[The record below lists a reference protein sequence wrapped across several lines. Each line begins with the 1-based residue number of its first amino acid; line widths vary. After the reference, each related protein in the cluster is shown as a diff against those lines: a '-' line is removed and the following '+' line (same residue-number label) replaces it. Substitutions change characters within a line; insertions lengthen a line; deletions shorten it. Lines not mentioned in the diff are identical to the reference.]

1 MAAASLHAQY
11 VPFQKYTSNNGLISD
26 RITTLTQDV
35 KGVMWFG
42 SYFGICRYDGIKFEK
57 IGLPENQQNKFVKFL
72 LPAHG
77 KMYAS
82 FLFNGGLAEISKG
95 QVKSWFISGKDSE
108 AANEFYCMADNG
120 DGSLLLC
127 TNIGQ
132 VYKFKH
138 GQFTLLYT
146 LKNNANALPV
156 TIQKDRFNTIW
167 LGTENGLYIIPY
179 PYHKEV
185 VYFNKNN
192 IYSIS
197 RDDNQFLWFSRS
209 DGNKIII
216 EKAVGWQNGG
226 FINRQVIHNSAS
238 AKMVPFYG
246 SMSKGFWFIDK
257 GLGLVNISGDN
268 NRVTYKIPFDY
279 STDMNAVFADR
290 ENNIW
295 VANDPGLFKISNFH
309 TKSYL
314 FEEMAASGGS
324 ITFANDSDLIIS
336 NAKNLYKLAGGK
348 FQKLQTG
355 KSFKS
360 YFGITYKD
368 KHKNLWF
375 GFWNEGL
382 WLANYNKSK
391 LIGKQYF
398 SSFNNIPIHAS
409 TIAEDGKGNM
419 WVAGFNGLFYFRD
432 NKVMDQYY
440 APNASGGHASITSMA
455 LDKATQTIW
464 IGDNATGIT
473 ILKYKLNAGN
483 KIQYEVMGFIT
494 ADDGLKDT
502 YIRSMQLDHKKN
514 LWVGTRFE
522 GLYRVEPKE
531 KKFNVINCK
540 EEAKLTCARVI
551 DIQVQ
556 DSSAVWIATCDGI
569 YRYRFPAK
577 SWNHYNTSNGLL
589 NAEVFSLLVDTK
601 KDIVYTLSV
610 QGITKLQITSVEKT
624 LPPLINMVAI
634 NVVGKPDTAALY
646 SQSLTKYPYSK
657 NAIGFSFAGAS
668 FIDEKNIRYKY
679 MLQGFDKDWSTDV
692 YTNTVNYAS
701 LPPGRYIFKVLA
713 ANARNQ
719 WSEKPAIFEF
729 EIVQPFYKRA
739 GFFFILISVLI
750 FIIYLV
756 KIQQLKNRFK
766 IEKLR
771 LAIARD
777 LHDDVGSTLGS
788 INLLSKTAFRRLE
801 NYPVTEDV
809 KPIFS
814 KIGQSAENTL
824 QAMDDIVWSINPGK
838 DNIHDLIIRMREFAI
853 PLLEAKEIEFDFLVE
868 GNNEQSIPMILRR
881 TIFLIYKEAIH
892 NILKHAGATQVKI
905 KIQVGQKRFL
915 LQISDNGKGFTVP
928 SPSSGNGLK
937 NLYSRAAQTGGFFK
951 IDNLHPGVLVE
962 FSAPLR

>member
-1 MAAASLHAQY
+1 MYAQF
-11 VPFQKYTSNNGLISD
+11 VPYQKYTSKNGLISD
-26 RITTLTQDV
+26 RITAITQDEN
-35 KGVMWFG
+35 GVMWFG

-57 IGLPENQQNKFVKFL
+57 IVLSANQQNKFVKFL

-95 QVKSWFISGKDSE
+95 QVKSWFISGKDS
-108 AANEFYCMADNG
+108 AGANEIYCMADNG

-127 TNIGQ
+127 NNMGQ
-132 VYKFKH
+132 VYEFKH
-138 GQFTLLYT
+138 GQFMLLYT
-146 LKNNANALPV
+146 LKNYPKALPV
-156 TIQKDRFNTIW
+156 TIQKDSFNTIW
-167 LGTENGLYIIPY
+167 LGTEEGLYIIPY
-179 PYHKEV
+179 PYNKEV

-197 RDDNQFLWFSRS
+197 KDENKFLWFSRS
-209 DGNKIII
+209 DGIKTII
-216 EKAVGWQNGG
+216 EKARGWQHGV
-226 FINRQVIHNSAS
+226 FINRQVILNSAS
-238 AKMVPFYG
+238 AKMVPFFG
-246 SMSKGFWFIDK
+246 SMKKGLWFIDL
-257 GLGLVNISGDN
+257 GLGLVNMDGN
-268 NRVTYKIPFDY
+268 NKKYTYKIPFDFN
-279 STDMNAVFADR
+279 TDMNAVFADR

-295 VANDPGLFKISNFH
+295 VANDPGLFKISNFN

-336 NAKNLYKLAGGK
+336 NAKNLYKLADGK
-348 FQKLQTG
+348 FQKLRTG
-355 KSFKS
+355 QIFKN

-368 KHKNLWF
+368 KNKSLWF
-375 GFWNEGL
+375 GLWNEGL
-382 WLANYNKSK
+382 WQASYNKGK
-391 LIGKQYF
+391 LRGKQYF
-398 SSFNNIPIHAS
+398 SSFNNIPINAS

-432 NKVMDQYY
+432 NKVLNHYY
-440 APNASGGHASITSMA
+440 APNASGSHSSITSMA
-455 LDKATQTIW
+455 LDEATQTIW

-473 ILKYKLNAGN
+473 LLKYIVDAGN

-494 ADDGLKDT
+494 ATDGLKDT

-522 GLYRVEPKE
+522 GLYRVETKE

-556 DSSAVWIATCDGI
+556 DTSAVWIATCDGI
-569 YRYRFPAK
+569 YRYRYQAK

-589 NAEVFSLLVDTK
+589 NAEVFSLLVDKK
-601 KDIVYTLSV
+601 KDIVYTLTV
-610 QGITKLQITSVEKT
+610 QGITKLQITSGEKT

-634 NVVGKPDTAALY
+634 TVVGKLDTTVLFR
-646 SQSLTKYPYSK
+646 QSLTKYPYSK
-657 NAIGFSFAGAS
+657 NSIGFSFAGAS

-679 MLQGFDKDWSTDV
+679 MLQGFDKDWSSEV
-692 YTNTVNYAS
+692 FTNTVNYAS
-701 LPPGRYIFKVLA
+701 LPPGRYIFKVMA
-713 ANARNQ
+713 ANARNE
-719 WSEKPAIFEF
+719 WSEQPASFEF
-729 EIVQPFYKRA
+729 EIVQPFYKKA
-739 GFFFILISVLI
+739 WFLFVIISGLI

-766 IEKLR
+766 IEKIR

-788 INLLSKTAFRRLE
+788 INLLSKTASRRLE

-809 KPIFS
+809 KPIFT

-853 PLLEAKEIEFDFLVE
+853 PLFEAKEIEFDFIVE
-868 GNNEQSIPMILRR
+868 GNNEQSIPMNLRR
-881 TIFLIYKEAIH
+881 TIFLIYKETIH
-892 NILKHAGATQVKI
+892 NILKHAGATLVKI
-905 KIQVGQKRFL
+905 KIQVGHNRFIM
-915 LQISDNGKGFTVP
+915 QITDNGKGFTFP
-928 SPSSGNGLK
+928 STSRGNGLK
-937 NLYSRAAQTGGFFK
+937 NLYSRAALAGGLFK
-951 IDNLHPGVLVE
+951 IDNLHPGVSVE